1 MMNTT
6 IAGWTLV
13 GAAILAL
20 LYATRLD
27 RRLQAYR
34 VPGTPRAAY
43 LGPVGRWR
51 RALYTAEGQALIAP
65 TRWAFLVFCV
75 GALAGALVLES
86 AR

>member
-1 MMNTT
+1 MSAT
-6 IAGWTLV
+6 IVGWALL
-13 GAAILAL
+13 GAALFAL
-20 LYATRLD
+20 LCVARLD

-51 RALYTAEGQALIAP
+51 RELYTAEGQALVAP
-65 TRWAFLVFCV
+65 TRWAFLVFGLATV
-75 GALAGALVLES
+75 AGALVLEF

>member
-1 MMNTT
+1 MTT
-6 IAGWTLV
+6 ATITGWTLI

-20 LYATRLD
+20 LAATRLD
-27 RRLQAYR
+27 RRLRAYR

-51 RALYTAEGQALIAP
+51 RALYTSEGQALITP
-65 TRWAFLVFCV
+65 TRCAFLVFCI
-75 GALAGALVLES
+75 GSLAGALVLES

>member
-1 MMNTT
+1 MMTAT
-6 IAGWTLV
+6 IAGWALM

-20 LYATRLD
+20 LCATWLD

-75 GALAGALVLES
+75 GTLAGALVLES
-86 AR
+86 AQ

>member
-1 MMNTT
+1 MMTAS

-13 GAAILAL
+13 VAAILAL
-20 LYATRLD
+20 LCVARLD

-51 RALYTAEGQALIAP
+51 RTLYTADGQGLIAP
-65 TRWAFLVFCV
+65 TRWAFLVFCL
-75 GALAGALVLES
+75 AMLAGVLVLES